1 MELALEQ
8 IKQSKN
14 DESRKDAKRIV
25 FFVTDGQPTT
35 LNNFDDDVAN
45 RAITASEE
53 IKKDAEVYTFGM
65 FSLTDPSITGHV
77 GSGSWSDA
85 E

>member
-1 MELALEQ
+1 MFEAD
-8 IKQSKN
+8 QSKN

-45 RAITASEE
+45 KAITASEE
-53 IKKDAEVYTFGM
+53 IKK
-65 FSLTDPSITGHV
+65 L
-77 GSGSWSDA
+77 
-85 E
+85 

>member
-1 MELALEQ
+1 MELALKQ
-8 IKQSKN
+8 INQSKN

-45 RAITASEE
+45 GAINTSKE
-53 IKKDAEVYTFGM
+53 IKKDAKFIHLECF
-65 FSLTDPSITGHV
+65 L
-77 GSGSWSDA
+77 
-85 E
+85 